1 MLSATYKP
9 LKLSV
14 FMLNVIMLSVIM
26 LSVMAPTQHHEYDA
40 ARINEK
46 KWNKKYLK
54 SIGWNANEDRRKSL
68 DWHQGDLCYKTF
80 FTDVMGF

>member
-46 KWNKKYLK
+46 NEIKNIWRGK
-54 SIGWNANEDRRKSL
+54 SIG
-68 DWHQGDLCYKTF
+68 
-80 FTDVMGF
+80 